1 MEEMSILDTVF
12 KTCACCGKNFTL
24 RNYRM
29 IPRAEFGD
37 GLISIADKFSKVC
50 KCCEKHPEMQLKS
63 NRLALLKSKM
73 AQFKANEHARLEKE
87 KKRELEIELREMGIN
102 RYCTLNE

>member
-1 MEEMSILDTVF
+1 MIENDKSILDTVF

-24 RNYRM
+24 RNYRLM
-29 IPRAEFGD
+29 PRAEFGD
-37 GLISIADKFSKVC
+37 GLVSIADKFSKVC

-73 AQFKANEHARLEKE
+73 AQFKANEKKRLDKE
-87 KKRELEIELREMGIN
+87 KLKE
-102 RYCTLNE
+102 LNEESGIQVYVK